1 MADGTRIA
9 AGYDD
14 GVVKIWDIKNT
25 SVQKQINTDSQIITI
40 DTHFEN
46 NVIMI
51 GTAEGKMTL
60 INATNGKILNDMK
73 TNQSVESVAFY
84 NNAELNLSAIGKFS
98 NIFYF
103 FILNYLNLVV
113 GK

>member
-60 INATNGKILNDMK
+60 INATNGKILNDMN

-84 NNAELNLSAIGKFS
+84 NNAELNLSAIGKSS
-98 NIFYF
+98 NIFF
-103 FILNYLNLVV
+103 FISNYLNLVF